1 MPDYINKIIE
11 GDTFEVLKTL
21 PDSIIDLGVT
31 SPPYNKKEKDNKGWL
46 VKDVKYSNVG
56 DNMSEPLY
64 QSDQIDILNEIFRV
78 TVPGGSFFYNH
89 KLRWDKGKMM
99 HPMEWIAKTKWNI
112 RQEIIWDRTIAANIR
127 GWRFWQ
133 VEERIYWLHKPIDD
147 DIIGDE
153 MKSKHAKLGS
163 VWRLLPERGD
173 NPHPAP
179 FPIELPTRC
188 IYSVLDESKDKLI
201 LDPYMGSGTTAIAAK
216 LLGHNYIGIDISPEY
231 ISLAEK
237 RIANFDSHRQ
247 LVRNEMNIHN
257 VEKTF
262 KDRKK
267 AGAWADVIKK
277 KPNCAND
284 FIDIKNRQKT

>member
-1 MPDYINKIIE
+1 
-11 GDTFEVLKTL
+11 
-21 PDSIIDLGVT
+21 
-31 SPPYNKKEKDNKGWL
+31 
-46 VKDVKYSNVG
+46 
-56 DNMSEPLY
+56 
-64 QSDQIDILNEIFRV
+64 
-78 TVPGGSFFYNH
+78 
-89 KLRWDKGKMM
+89 
-99 HPMEWIAKTKWNI
+99 
-112 RQEIIWDRTIAANIR
+112 
-127 GWRFWQ
+127 
-133 VEERIYWLHKPIDD
+133 
-147 DIIGDE
+147 
-153 MKSKHAKLGS
+153 
-163 VWRLLPERGD
+163 
-173 NPHPAP
+173 
-179 FPIELPTRC
+179 
-188 IYSVLDESKDKLI
+188 VLDESKDKLI